1 MNKKQINIKRYI
13 NSYIYN
19 KKKKLSIDVYML
31 KQNTLQSKMNLLYLV
46 YLNKSDK

>member
-19 KKKKLSIDVYML
+19 KKLNIEVHML
-31 KQNTLQSKMNLLYLV
+31 KQNTLQSKMNLLCLV
-46 YLNKSDK
+46 YVNKSDK